1 LTLDLMNH
9 PVKGLPV
16 KDDRFRDACG
26 VFGAYG
32 VEPAAQAVY
41 MGLYAL
47 QHRGQESTG
56 IATSDGRTVHLYKSM
71 GLVADVFNSS
81 RLESLPGHL
90 AIGHNRY
97 STAGDSDL
105 RNAQPILVSYHGG
118 HLAVA
123 HNGNIVNAVE
133 LKKAMEAEGN
143 IFQTTSDSEVVLHLI
158 ARSRAASFE
167 EALVEAL
174 TELKGA
180 FSLVLL
186 TEKAV
191 YAVRDPLGFRP
202 LSLARLRDG
211 WCVASETC
219 AFDINEAEYI
229 RDIEPGEIVR
239 LDADGPTTV
248 RRLPS
253 PRQAAC
259 IFELVY
265 FSRPDSTVFG
275 ENVDKVRRALGRELA
290 KEHPADADIVIAVP
304 DSSNSAAL
312 GYAEQSGL
320 PFEFGLIRNHYI
332 GRTFIS
338 PRQFTRE
345 HGVRVKFN
353 PVRAVLEGRRVVVV
367 DDSIVRG
374 TTSRKLVKLIRKA
387 GASEVHFRVSS
398 PPIISPCFFGID
410 TPRRAELIGATHTV
424 EEIGTYLR
432 VDSIGY
438 LSQEGMLSCVR
449 EARGHCTACFD
460 ECYPVPLT
468 EQPTDRYSP
477 AENELAAPR

>member
-1 LTLDLMNH
+1 MPCVT
-9 PVKGLPV
+9 
-16 KDDRFRDACG
+16 DDHFRDACG
-26 VFGAYG
+26 VFGVYG
-32 VEPAAQAVY
+32 VEQAAQATY

-47 QHRGQESTG
+47 QHRGQESSG
-56 IATSDGRTVHLYKSM
+56 IATSDGRTVHLHKAM
-71 GLVADVFNSS
+71 GLVADIFTGA
-81 RLESLPGHL
+81 RLETLPGHI

-97 STAGDSDL
+97 STAGDSTQ

-123 HNGNIVNAVE
+123 HNGNIVNAIE
-133 LKKAMEAEGN
+133 LKKTMEAEGN

-158 ARSRAASFE
+158 ARSRARSFE
-167 EALVEAL
+167 AALVQAIE
-174 TELKGA
+174 ELKGA

-186 TEKAV
+186 TDTAI

-202 LSLARLRDG
+202 LSIGRLKDG

-219 AFDINEAEYI
+219 AFDINEAEFI
-229 RDIEPGEIVR
+229 RDVEPGEVVR
-239 LDADGPTTV
+239 IDAGGPSTV
-248 RRLPS
+248 KRLPS
-253 PRQAAC
+253 PRKAAC

-265 FSRPDSTVFG
+265 FARPDSIVFG
-275 ENVDKVRRALGRELA
+275 NTVDNVRRSLGRQLA
-290 KEHPADADIVIAVP
+290 REHPADADIVIAVP

-312 GYAEQSGL
+312 GYAEESGL
-320 PFEFGLIRNHYI
+320 PFQFGLIRNHYI

-353 PVRAVLEGRRVVVV
+353 PVRAILEGKRVVVV

-374 TTSRKLVKLIRKA
+374 TTSRKLVKLIRRA
-387 GASEVHFRVSS
+387 GATEVHFRVSS

-410 TPRRAELIGATHTV
+410 TPRRSELIGATHTI

-438 LSQEGMLSCVR
+438 LSQEGMLGTVKD
-449 EARGHCTACFD
+449 AAGHCTACFD
-460 ECYPVPLT
+460 ERYPVSLT
-468 EQPTDRYSP
+468 EHPTDRLEEPLEASAGTVP
-477 AENELAAPR
+477 

>member
-1 LTLDLMNH
+1 MPCVT
-9 PVKGLPV
+9 
-16 KDDRFRDACG
+16 DDHFRDACG
-26 VFGAYG
+26 VFGVYG
-32 VEPAAQAVY
+32 VEQAAQATY

-47 QHRGQESTG
+47 QHRGQESSG
-56 IATSDGRTVHLYKSM
+56 IATSDGKTVHLHKAM
-71 GLVADVFNSS
+71 GLVADIFTGA
-81 RLESLPGHL
+81 RLETLPGHI

-97 STAGDSDL
+97 STAGDSTQ

-123 HNGNIVNAVE
+123 HNGNIVNAIE
-133 LKKAMEAEGN
+133 LKKTMEAEGN
-143 IFQTTSDSEVVLHLI
+143 IFQTTSDSEVILHLI
-158 ARSRAASFE
+158 ARSRARSFE
-167 EALVEAL
+167 AALVQAIE
-174 TELKGA
+174 ELKGA

-186 TEKAV
+186 TDTAI

-202 LSLARLRDG
+202 LSIGRLKDG

-219 AFDINEAEYI
+219 AFDINEAEFI
-229 RDIEPGEIVR
+229 RDVEPGEVVR
-239 LDADGPTTV
+239 IDADGPATV
-248 RRLPS
+248 KRLPS
-253 PRQAAC
+253 PRKAAC

-265 FSRPDSTVFG
+265 FARPDSIVFG
-275 ENVDKVRRALGRELA
+275 NTVDNVRRSLGRQLA
-290 KEHPADADIVIAVP
+290 REHPADADIVIAVP

-312 GYAEQSGL
+312 GYAEASGL
-320 PFEFGLIRNHYI
+320 PFQFGLIRNHYI

-353 PVRAVLEGRRVVVV
+353 PVRAILEGKRVVVV

-374 TTSRKLVKLIRKA
+374 TTSRKLVKLIRRA
-387 GASEVHFRVSS
+387 GATEVHFRVSS

-410 TPRRAELIGATHTV
+410 TPRRSELIGATHTI

-438 LSQEGMLSCVR
+438 LSQEGMLATVKD
-449 EARGHCTACFD
+449 AAGHCTACFD
-460 ECYPVPLT
+460 ERYPVSLT
-468 EQPTDRYSP
+468 EHPTDRLEEPLEASAGTVP
-477 AENELAAPR
+477 

>member
-1 LTLDLMNH
+1 MPFVT
-9 PVKGLPV
+9 
-16 KDDRFRDACG
+16 DDHFRDACG
-26 VFGAYG
+26 VFGVYG
-32 VEPAAQAVY
+32 VEQAAQATY

-47 QHRGQESTG
+47 QHRGQESSG
-56 IATSDGRTVHLYKSM
+56 IATSDGRTVHLHKAM
-71 GLVADVFNSS
+71 GLVSDIFTGA
-81 RLESLPGHL
+81 RLETLPGHI

-97 STAGDSDL
+97 STSGDSNQ

-123 HNGNIVNAVE
+123 HNGNIVNAIE
-133 LKKAMEAEGN
+133 LKKTMEAEGN
-143 IFQTTSDSEVVLHLI
+143 IFQTTSDSEIVLHLI
-158 ARSRAASFE
+158 ARSRALSFE
-167 EALVEAL
+167 AALVQAL
-174 TELKGA
+174 EELKGA

-186 TEKAV
+186 TDTAI

-202 LSLARLRDG
+202 LSLGRLKDG

-219 AFDINEAEYI
+219 AFDINEAEFI
-229 RDIEPGEIVR
+229 RDVEPGEIVR
-239 LDADGPTTV
+239 IDAGGPMTV
-248 RRLPS
+248 KRLPS
-253 PRQAAC
+253 PRKAAC

-265 FSRPDSTVFG
+265 FARPDSVVFG
-275 ENVDKVRRALGRELA
+275 NTVDNVRRSLGRQLA
-290 KEHPADADIVIAVP
+290 REHPADADIVIAVP

-312 GYAEQSGL
+312 GYSEESGL
-320 PFEFGLIRNHYI
+320 PFQFGLIRNHYI

-353 PVRAVLEGRRVVVV
+353 PVRAILEGKRVVVV

-374 TTSRKLVKLIRKA
+374 TTSRKLVKLIRRA
-387 GASEVHFRVSS
+387 GATEVHFRVSS

-410 TPRRAELIGATHTV
+410 TPRRSELIGATHTI

-438 LSQEGMLSCVR
+438 LSQEGMLATVKD
-449 EARGHCTACFD
+449 AAGHCTACFD
-460 ECYPVPLT
+460 ERYPVSLT
-468 EQPTDRYSP
+468 EHPTDRLEEPLEASAGTVP
-477 AENELAAPR
+477 